1 MFSKYFLSAQS
12 FIMWVLFLDNYSTL
26 FNANESR
33 EVVCEWGRLWKQNT
47 CSQKP
52 NGGSFCNPST
62 KEEEQDGVNR
72 QHGLHGESE
81 DSLGYM
87 KLCFKKAEII
97 YKRKRRTT
105 LTLPF
110 AI

>member
-52 NGGSFCNPST
+52 LTAPGMVGHSVIPVLRRRRKTELTAST
-62 KEEEQDGVNR
+62 
-72 QHGLHGESE
+72 
-81 DSLGYM
+81 GYM
-87 KLCFKKAEII
+87 VSLKTAWA
-97 YKRKRRTT
+97 T
-105 LTLPF
+105 
-110 AI
+110 